1 MAFNG
6 RYRFKR
12 KNIYGCEGKFFF
24 SIFPKQIITVEKVLK
39 DNPSKV
45 LKLFFG

>member
-1 MAFNG
+1 MDDIELKEKIYMAVKENFVS
-6 RYRFKR
+6 
-12 KNIYGCEGKFFF
+12 

-39 DNPSKV
+39 DNTSKV